1 MTSTERIAIGAAAL
15 LGVVA
20 CAGAAG
26 PAAASHAATPAADAT
41 GAAECT
47 LRVPTPDDAERAEPG
62 DVVCFTADLADERLV
77 ITHGGTAERPIT
89 YAGDGA
95 AVDGITIEADHVV
108 VEGYRAERPE
118 APGVVME
125 GDGITLRGVTV
136 TSPEGGDGDGIRF
149 FGDELRILDN
159 VVTDTENT
167 EGRHADCMQT
177 YSDDSPPSRN
187 VLIEGNRCEGVD
199 NMGLMAEGPNDG
211 EGDGEGTTS
220 DFVIRDNWFET
231 LDASQALMFE
241 DVQNV
246 TITGNTFAAPTH
258 HAIGLA
264 IGSTGAHVGENEY
277 DPGIGYEVGIDES
290 SLPGYEGPEP
300 GGEP

>member
-1 MTSTERIAIGAAAL
+1 MISTERIAIGAAAL
-15 LGVVA
+15 LAVVA
-20 CAGAAG
+20 GSGAAN
-26 PAAASHAATPAADAT
+26 ASDPTDASDPTAAT
-41 GAAECT
+41 ERT
-47 LRVPTPDDAERAEPG
+47 LSVPTPDDAEAAEPG
-62 DVVCFTADLADERLV
+62 DVVCFTDDLADERLV
-77 ITHGGTAERPIT
+77 ITHGGTAEQPIT

-95 AVDGITIEADHVV
+95 EVDGITIEADHVV
-108 VEGYRAERPE
+108 VEGYVAERPE
-118 APGVVME
+118 APGVEME
-125 GDGITLRGVTV
+125 GDDITLRDTIV

-149 FGDELRILDN
+149 FGDDLHILDN
-159 VVTDTENT
+159 TISGTDNSS
-167 EGRHADCMQT
+167 GAHADCMQT
-177 YSDDSPPSRN
+177 YSDDSPPSQN
-187 VLIEGNRCEGVD
+187 VLIEGNRCENVD

-220 DFVIRDNWFET
+220 DFTIRDNWFET

-264 IGSTGAHVGENEY
+264 IGSTGAHVGDNEY